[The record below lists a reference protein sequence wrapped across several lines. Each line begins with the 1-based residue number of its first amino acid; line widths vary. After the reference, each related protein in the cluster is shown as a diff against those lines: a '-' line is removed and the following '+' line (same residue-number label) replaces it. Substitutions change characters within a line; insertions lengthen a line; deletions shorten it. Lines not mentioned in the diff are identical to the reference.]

1 MAESVSV
8 LRVPRDPR
16 TKDTRAMV
24 VSSGAS
30 STVQKSYCPSS
41 AHCATT
47 RTPMASTSAFTALR
61 RSGFSVRVAA
71 PSGPTV
77 ESMRKVAMG
86 ARYRSLRGAPR
97 STEVAADHLPQ
108 GVAGQGVDEA
118 HLARAFE
125 GCQLGCRQFVER
137 VEIGIAHHVGDH
149 GLAPLGGGR
158 ADDSHLDH

>member
-30 STVQKSYCPSS
+30 STVQKSYCPSR
-41 AHCATT
+41 AHSATT

-77 ESMRKVAMG
+77 ESRRKVAMA
-86 ARYRSLRGAPR
+86 ARYRSFRAAPG
-97 STEVAADHLPQ
+97 SAEAPPDPHSQ
-108 GVAGQGVDEA
+108 GLEGQGVNEPDP
-118 HLARAFE
+118 ARALE
-125 GCQLGCRQFVER
+125 GSQLWSSQLVEL
-137 VEIGIAHHVGDH
+137 VKIGH
-149 GLAPLGGGR
+149 
-158 ADDSHLDH
+158 

>member
-47 RTPMASTSAFTALR
+47 FTPIASTSAFTALR
-61 RSGFSVRVAA
+61 RSGFSVRVVA

-77 ESMRKVAMG
+77 DSMRKLGMG
-86 ARYRSLRGAPR
+86 SRYRRAAAVSGP
-97 STEVAADHLPQ
+97 STKLLAHHLAQ
-108 GVAGQGVDEA
+108 GVAGQRLDQA
-118 HLARAFE
+118 QLTRPFE
-125 GCQLGCRQFVER
+125 RGQLG
-137 VEIGIAHHVGDH
+137 
-149 GLAPLGGGR
+149 LGQVTELGQGGR
-158 ADDSHLDH
+158 T